1 LLPSRRDLTGIIP
14 QAVYATITDSRV
26 KEPELPSRLAKKRV
40 RREML
45 TKDGKLT
52 LLAVD
57 HTARMVTSIGD
68 DPLRMADRRDL
79 LGRTLR
85 VMACSSFDG
94 LLGSPDVIDELF
106 LLQSKASKRFLDR
119 KVLIGS
125 SNRGGL
131 SGASF
136 ELDDRVT
143 GYDAKGMARMRLD
156 GGKFLLRIDPE
167 DDASLKTMEYC
178 AAFVRDCQR
187 FDIPVFLELLPV
199 ARKDGR
205 LTVVRD
211 ASVLS
216 KLVGVATA
224 IGSSS
229 SRLWLKLPYVEDFAK
244 VAKATTCPILVLGGD
259 TKGTEELFSQILEA
273 MGAGPNVRG
282 VLMGRNILYP
292 QDGDPRGMA
301 FAIDALVRHGAG
313 VSEATRA
320 MERESWKKCEL
331 FDE

>member
-1 LLPSRRDLTGIIP
+1 LPSRRDLTEIIP
-14 QAVYATITDSRV
+14 QSVYAAMTDSRV
-26 KEPELPSRLAKKRV
+26 KEPGLPTKLAKKRV
-40 RREML
+40 RREAL

-57 HTARMVTSIGD
+57 HTARMVTAIDD

-79 LGRTLR
+79 LARTLR

-106 LLQSKASKRFLDR
+106 LLQSQASKRFLDR

-136 ELDDRVT
+136 ELDDSVT
-143 GYDAKGMARMRLD
+143 GYDAKGIARMRLD

-167 DDASLKTMEYC
+167 DDASLKTIEYC

-199 ARKDGR
+199 TRKDGR
-205 LTVVRD
+205 LSVVRE
-211 ASVLS
+211 ASLLA

-224 IGSSS
+224 LGSSS
-229 SRLWLKLPYVEDFAK
+229 SRLWLKLPYVEDFTR

-259 TKGTEELFSQILEA
+259 TRGTEELFSQILAA
-273 MGAGPNVRG
+273 MGAGSNVRG

-292 QDGDPRGMA
+292 EDGDPRGMA
-301 FAIDALVRHGAG
+301 FAVDALVRHKAG
-313 VSEATRA
+313 VGEATRA
-320 MERESWKKCEL
+320 MKREGWKKCEL
-331 FDE
+331 FDG

>member
-1 LLPSRRDLTGIIP
+1 MTDFRVRD
-14 QAVYATITDSRV
+14 
-26 KEPELPSRLAKKRV
+26 PELTTRLAKKRV
-40 RREML
+40 RRESL

-57 HTARMVTSIGD
+57 HAARMVTSIGD
-68 DPLRMADRRDL
+68 NPLKMADRRDL
-79 LGRTLR
+79 LARTLR
-85 VMACSSFDG
+85 VMACSQFDG

-106 LLQSKASKRFLDR
+106 LLQRQSSKRFLDR

-125 SNRGGL
+125 ANRGGL
-131 SGASF
+131 SGTTF

-143 GYDAKGMARMRLD
+143 GYDAKGLASMSLD

-167 DDASLKTMEYC
+167 DKSSLKTLEYC
-178 AAFVRDCQR
+178 AAFVRECR
-187 FDIPVFLELLPV
+187 EFDIPVFLELLPV
-199 ARKDGR
+199 TRKDRR
-205 LTVVRD
+205 LTVVRE
-211 ASVLS
+211 ASTLA

-224 IGSSS
+224 LGSSS
-229 SRLWLKLPYVEDFAK
+229 SRLWLKLPYVEDFAT

-259 TKGTEELFSQILEA
+259 TKGTDELFSQILAA

-292 QDGDPRGMA
+292 EEGDPRGMA

-313 VSEATRA
+313 VDEAKRV

-331 FDE
+331 FDG

>member
-1 LLPSRRDLTGIIP
+1 MGTIP
-14 QAVYATITDSRV
+14 QSVYAAMTDTRV
-26 KEPELPSRLAKKRV
+26 KKPGLPAKLAKKRI
-40 RREML
+40 RREVL

-79 LGRTLR
+79 LARTLR
-85 VMACSSFDG
+85 VLACSQLDG
-94 LLGSPDVIDELF
+94 LLGSPDIIDELF
-106 LLQSKASKRFLDR
+106 LLQSQASKRFLDR

-136 ELDDRVT
+136 EMDDRVT
-143 GYDAKGMARMRLD
+143 GFDAKGIASMRLD
-156 GGKFLLRIDPE
+156 GGKFLLRVDPE
-167 DDASLKTMEYC
+167 DEASLKTLDYC
-178 AAFVRDCQR
+178 AAFMRDCQE
-187 FDIPVFLELLPV
+187 FGIPVFLEALPV
-199 ARKDGR
+199 ARRDGH
-205 LTVVRD
+205 LSVVRD
-211 ASVLS
+211 ATTLA

-224 IGSSS
+224 LGSSS
-229 SRLWLKLPYVEDFAK
+229 SQIWLKLPYVEDFVK

-259 TKGTEELFSQILEA
+259 AKEADVLFSQILEA
-273 MGAGPNVRG
+273 MEAGPNVRG

-292 QDGDPRGMA
+292 DDGDPRGMA
-301 FAIDALVRHGAG
+301 FAIDALVRRG
-313 VSEATRA
+313 VTVNEAKLL

-331 FDE
+331 FDG